1 MAGNKLMEKMG
12 PLFNKYKYAALVL
25 VIGIVLMIIPSQ
37 NNHTTEEISMNIV
50 EEITTD
56 AVKLEQILSY
66 IDGAGKV
73 KVMMTEKYGEETIYQ
88 LNEDVSASESN
99 SSARTETVL
108 LSDSDRN
115 EIGLVR
121 QTNPAVYQ
129 GAIILCQG
137 ADDPVVRLKIYEAV
151 SKITGLGADKI
162 AVIKMKS

>member
-12 PLFNKYKYAALVL
+12 SLLNKYKYAALVL
-25 VIGIVLMIIPSQ
+25 IIGIVFMIIPSQ
-37 NNHTTEEISMNIV
+37 NDHTG
-50 EEITTD
+50 EEITTKTVEEKIMD
-56 AVKLEQILSY
+56 EAKLEQILSY
-66 IDGAGKV
+66 IDGAGNV
-73 KVMMTEKYGEETIYQ
+73 KVLITKKYGEETIYQ
-88 LNEDVSASESN
+88 INEDVSVSENN
-99 SSARTETVL
+99 SSNRTETVL

-137 ADDPVVRLKIYEAV
+137 ADDPVVRLRIYEAV
-151 SKITGLGADKI
+151 SKVTGLGADKI

>member
-12 PLFNKYKYAALVL
+12 PLLNKYKYAALVL
-25 VIGIVLMIIPSQ
+25 IIGIVFMIIPSQ
-37 NNHTTEEISMNIV
+37 NDHTG
-50 EEITTD
+50 EEITTKTVEEKIMD
-56 AVKLEQILSY
+56 EAKLEQILSY
-66 IDGAGKV
+66 IDGAGNV
-73 KVMMTEKYGEETIYQ
+73 KVLITEKYGEETIYQ
-88 LNEDVSASESN
+88 INEDISVSENN
-99 SSARTETVL
+99 SSNRTETVL

-137 ADDPVVRLKIYEAV
+137 ADDPVVRLRIYEAV
-151 SKITGLGADKI
+151 SKVTGLGADKI